1 MTRSDSAKRPRILD
15 SAIAIALDGTVL
27 LSLSQAV
34 HETDRA
40 SLMKLALDE
49 PGDIFVGVALD
60 KPDAGRVRKWLD
72 DAGIE
77 VAARLNGQRR
87 PRKGARRIRTASK
100 HLVQ

>member
-1 MTRSDSAKRPRILD
+1 MTRSGSAKKRKILD
-15 SAIAIALDGTVL
+15 AGIAIALDGTVL
-27 LSLSQAV
+27 LSLSQAI

-40 SLMKLALDE
+40 SLMKLALAE

-60 KPDAGRVRKWLD
+60 EAEAAQARRWLD

-87 PRKGARRIRTASK
+87 PRQSAHAERRNPT
-100 HLVQ
+100 